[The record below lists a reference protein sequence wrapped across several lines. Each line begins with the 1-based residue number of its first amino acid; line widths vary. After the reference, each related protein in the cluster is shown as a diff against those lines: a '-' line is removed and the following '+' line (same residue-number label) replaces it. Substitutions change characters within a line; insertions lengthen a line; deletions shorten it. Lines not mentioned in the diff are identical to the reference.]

1 VVGPPTAPMRMQAS
15 SRTRSNCYL
24 PLQRPEVKAY
34 IAELKAQEAARQAER
49 LALQDE
55 ANAEAAREFV
65 AKTKLDR
72 QFILDR
78 LRRIAEIADGT
89 ENLKVSLIED
99 GKAIEAEESHID
111 LSQARQTWALLGSEL
126 FGMFPQR
133 SKVDAN
139 VTTPAPAEPVKGD
152 TREAALSYLAG
163 WGSRHVAA
171 PKPETLPDAPVP
183 APTVAETGTA

>member
-1 VVGPPTAPMRMQAS
+1 MSAPKNPKLKLFCELVAS
-15 SRTRSNCYL
+15 GRAAYSAYADAGFKPHRSNCYL
-24 PLQRPEVKAY
+24 PLKRPDVVAY

-89 ENLKVSLIED
+89 ENL
-99 GKAIEAEESHID
+99 
-111 LSQARQTWALLGSEL
+111 
-126 FGMFPQR
+126 
-133 SKVDAN
+133 
-139 VTTPAPAEPVKGD
+139 
-152 TREAALSYLAG
+152 
-163 WGSRHVAA
+163 
-171 PKPETLPDAPVP
+171 
-183 APTVAETGTA
+183 